1 MSISES
7 ERNKLLI
14 SGGIAGAATP
24 FLLKYVIVPI
34 LNMIGQFTPEV
45 SAKLANPTLAI
56 NIRESLTGINAGLS
70 GWLMQ
75 SLGIAIT
82 ENIFIQLIMG
92 AVGGALLFLLGGYLA
107 DAIGFLGMKTVV
119 SKTAIVIFIGNIAAG
134 LILGL
139 MAIPTTIDITL
150 VNVLFAFGI
159 NAGILAWVYSLI
171 DEKGRIGLIPF

>member
-24 FLLKYVIVPI
+24 FLLRYVVVPI

-45 SAKLANPTLAI
+45 SAKLSNPTLVV
-56 NIRESLTGINAGLS
+56 NLRESLTGINAGLS

-82 ENIFIQLIMG
+82 GNMFMQLIMG
-92 AVGGALLFLLGGYLA
+92 AVGGALLFVLGGYVA

-119 SKTAIVIFIGNIAAG
+119 SKTAVVIFIGNIAAG

-139 MAIPTTIDITL
+139 MAIPTTVDITL
-150 VNVLFAFGI
+150 ANMIIAFAI
-159 NAGILAWVYSLI
+159 NAAILAWVYSLI